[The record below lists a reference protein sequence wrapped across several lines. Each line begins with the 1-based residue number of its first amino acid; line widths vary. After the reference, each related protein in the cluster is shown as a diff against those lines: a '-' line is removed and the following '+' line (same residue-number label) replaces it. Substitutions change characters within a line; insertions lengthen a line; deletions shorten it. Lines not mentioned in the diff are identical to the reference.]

1 MTRTYYFLCEFIT
14 QFFRL
19 WHFVTTLL
27 LQCQSW
33 EVDIAVSIR
42 HSTKNRKNQLQHSF
56 PDSTSRQDVR
66 AAAEARGMWAS
77 GEPPHMMGY
86 RCSRSSWCVR
96 RKGHTRVWNGAPE
109 IWRFKFERGNWI
121 QDGKLKVSRWYFWLQ
136 VSTGYSRLY
145 SENEKSPDTS
155 YDPVGL
161 AEAAPNLFRTVSF
174 SSSKNQLQ
182 HPLWDFK
189 TTARC
194 PRCCWSSQEMRRCV
208 EPPPMMGTGVL
219 CVRFHQPGV
228 SENDTYS
235 WQVWKRISE
244 NSKFKDG
251 IEFKMEILTDQSGE
265 LSFKGKTR
273 TRQTQTWPS
282 CQCKN
287 QLALRIVTGGY
298 TSRAYVDA
306 VQVAVSL
313 FHWSYSKLARSIPRD
328 FLRILFVSSHLV

>member
-1 MTRTYYFLCEFIT
+1 MGAL
-14 QFFRL
+14 
-19 WHFVTTLL
+19 
-27 LQCQSW
+27 
-33 EVDIAVSIR
+33 DIWGFSSQGWTWWTFHSGIR
-42 HSTKNRKNQLQHSF
+42 KWL
-56 PDSTSRQDVR
+56 
-66 AAAEARGMWAS
+66 
-77 GEPPHMMGY
+77 
-86 RCSRSSWCVR
+86 
-96 RKGHTRVWNGAPE
+96 
-109 IWRFKFERGNWI
+109 NW
-121 QDGKLKVSRWYFWLQ
+121 SRWPIKPHQ
-136 VSTGYSRLY
+136 
-145 SENEKSPDTS
+145 ENEKSPDTS
-155 YDPVGL
+155 YAPAGL

-174 SSSKNQLQ
+174 SSSKKSITASVVRFQNHSKMSAL
-182 HPLWDFK
+182 LLKLAGDAK
-189 TTARC
+189 VRGTTTHDGYRC
-194 PRCCWSSQEMRRCV
+194 SLRTISS
-208 EPPPMMGTGVL
+208 TW
-219 CVRFHQPGV
+219 CVRKW
-228 SENDTYS
+228 TYS